1 MQALWNFEGLQNI
14 GFLFALLP
22 FLKKCYPD
30 KEKRQEAYQ
39 RHLEFFNTQPYMA
52 SIIIGLTAKMEEKIS
67 EGSQNNIIEISN
79 IKKNMAGP
87 LAAMGDALFWA
98 TLRPFAAILATGLI
112 FIYVKSNSVIH
123 PLIIPAFFLVI
134 YNSVQLTFR
143 YMSLRIS
150 YELGEKI
157 IEKVASVNFQ
167 SILNILRFVSVIIL
181 SLIALYYFIS
191 FGGNAKLIIA
201 ILGTFVLTIFWTCLR
216 WPIFLLFYFIIIS
229 GVLISI
235 FL

>member
-14 GFLFALLP
+14 GFLFVLFP
-22 FLKKCYPD
+22 FLKKCHPD
-30 KEKRQEAYQ
+30 KEKRREAYL

-52 SIIIGLTAKMEEKIS
+52 SIIIGLTAKMEQEIS
-67 EGSQNNIIEISN
+67 EGAQNNIIEISN
-79 IKKNMAGP
+79 IKRNMAGP

-98 TLRPFAAILATGLI
+98 AFRPFAAILAVGLI
-112 FIYVKSNSVIH
+112 FIYIKSNSMIH
-123 PLIIPAFFLVI
+123 PLLIPAFFIVI

-143 YMSLRIS
+143 YMSLRVS
-150 YELGEKI
+150 YEFGEKI

-167 SILNILRFVSVIIL
+167 KYLNILRLTSVIIL
-181 SLIALYYFIS
+181 SLIAIYYFIS
-191 FGGNAKLIIA
+191 FGGNTKLTTA
-201 ILGTFVLTIFWTCLR
+201 ILGTFVLAIFWTCLR

-229 GVLISI
+229 GVLISV